1 MNGPGNRE
9 EFARAHGFDSYSAL
23 VDSAAPLP
31 TDESSNWFVRGGEWF
46 VSVDSRGRCFA
57 WSETLVDLEGNEALS
72 DVCPL
77 EMPQVVPASR
87 GHLEETQ
94 ESHHWMDLLGGM
106 ALELPEHCLH

>member
-1 MNGPGNRE
+1 
-9 EFARAHGFDSYSAL
+9 
-23 VDSAAPLP
+23 
-31 TDESSNWFVRGGEWF
+31 